1 MKVLHVI
8 TGLNQGGA
16 ETVLYRLVA
25 ASCNEVKHVVV
36 SLTDEG
42 VYGPRLRDLGIS
54 VHAVGMPR
62 GRITLRG
69 LSRLWRLIGVAKPD
83 AVQTWMYHADLIG
96 GLMARL
102 AGIRAVCWNIR
113 NSNLSPETSSRSAR
127 LVAQLCARL
136 SSWLPSAIVSCSEK
150 AALVH
155 QALGY
160 QPSKFAIIPNGYD
173 LSRFSPRPR
182 SSNPLRSE
190 WGIACGVPVLGTVAR
205 WDPQKDHAT
214 LLAALVL
221 LAKGGRDFRCVWA
234 GPGLEPSNGA
244 LRRLISASGLE
255 DKILLL
261 GQRDDIPDVMN
272 AIDLHVLSSSYG
284 EAFPNAVAEAMACGT
299 PCVVT
304 DVGDAALIVGATGW
318 VSPPSDPC
326 SLSRSIE
333 LALSALQSPQ
343 REAISQACRRRMVD
357 NFGIDRMTAAYQDIW
372 DRCSA

>member
-1 MKVLHVI
+1 LKVLHVI

-25 ASCNEVKHVVV
+25 ASCSEVKHVVV

-42 VYGPRLRDLGIS
+42 VYGPRLRDLGIG
-54 VHAVGMPR
+54 VHAVGIPR
-62 GRITLRG
+62 GRITLKG
-69 LSRLWRLIGVAKPD
+69 LSRLRRLIVAAKPD
-83 AVQTWMYHADLIG
+83 AVQTWMYHADLAG

-102 AGIRAVCWNIR
+102 GGVRAVCWGIR

-127 LVAQLCARL
+127 LTARLCARL
-136 SSWLPSAIVSCSEK
+136 SGWLPSAIVTCSEK

-160 QPSKFAIIPNGYD
+160 QPSKFVIIPNGYD
-173 LSRFSPRPR
+173 LSRFSPQPR
-182 SSNPLRSE
+182 SSNALRSE
-190 WGIACGVPVLGTVAR
+190 WGVASDVPVLGTVAR

-221 LAKGGRDFRCVWA
+221 LAKRGHDFWCVWA
-234 GPGLEPSNGA
+234 GSEMEPSNGA
-244 LRRLISASGLE
+244 LQRLIAESGLE
-255 DKILLL
+255 DRIVLL
-261 GQRDDIPDVMN
+261 GPRDDIPDVMN

-284 EAFPNAVAEAMACGT
+284 EAFPNVVAEAMACGT
-299 PCVVT
+299 PCAVT

-333 LALSALQSPQ
+333 LALPALQSPQ
-343 REAISQACRRRMVD
+343 REAISRACRQRMVD
-357 NFGIDRMTAAYQDIW
+357 SFGIDRMAAAYQDIW
-372 DRCSA
+372 ARCSA